1 MNLILFEESELE
13 YPSTASTSVEEPEK
27 AATVAYVRLPAS
39 DSRAKHVQKV
49 LKSEPGDWIRAG
61 VIDGPLCSVMI
72 EESSVELGVRF
83 RVDFGAPIQGAGA
96 EAGDMA
102 DPGVDLILC
111 APRPKVMARLWP
123 TIAQLGVKR
132 ICIITAER
140 VEKAFWATHVLRP
153 EFYRPLLLKGL
164 EQASVDTTPTKVSV
178 HPKSFERFLNGELE
192 RSFPEDRYCRLV
204 CHPYDGCSQLHE
216 AVVKSIRTAN
226 DGEAPKRVVLA
237 LGPEGGWLDYEIDM
251 LREKGFECV
260 TTMPRIFSTDV
271 ALTSLIS
278 VAADARRFALEQ
290 ERPVQRSLASMSS
303 QGCGYYWF
311 KSHPT
316 TDWYA
321 REVMRGT
328 GQRQTRGRVVR
339 VGGGRAIS
347 MDILSGLQVPG
358 RVE

>member
-13 YPSTASTSVEEPEK
+13 YPSSSSTT
-27 AATVAYVRLPAS
+27 AATGSSQSTAEDSKETIAYVGLPSS
-39 DSRAKHVQKV
+39 DARTKHVQKV

-61 VIDGPLCSVMI
+61 VIDGPLCSVMV
-72 EESSVELGVRF
+72 EESSLELGVKF
-83 RVDFGAPIQGAGA
+83 RIDFEAPIQGAGA
-96 EAGDMA
+96 EAGSMA

-192 RSFPEDRYCRLV
+192 RSFPTDKYCRLV

-216 AVVKSIRTAN
+216 AVIDAVKCSGG
-226 DGEAPKRVVLA
+226 DEPKRVVLA
-237 LGPEGGWLDYEIDM
+237 LGPEGGWLDYEIEM
-251 LREKGFECV
+251 LRERSFQCV

-271 ALTSLIS
+271 ALTSLVS
-278 VAADARRFALEQ
+278 VAADARRYALCCREGEDVSEEM
-290 ERPVQRSLASMSS
+290 ER
-303 QGCGYYWF
+303 
-311 KSHPT
+311 K
-316 TDWYA
+316 
-321 REVMRGT
+321 
-328 GQRQTRGRVVR
+328 
-339 VGGGRAIS
+339 
-347 MDILSGLQVPG
+347 
-358 RVE
+358 

>member
-1 MNLILFEESELE
+1 MNLILFEEAELE
-13 YPSTASTSVEEPEK
+13 YPSTTSTDAECDEK
-27 AATVAYVRLPAS
+27 KNSVAYVRLPSS
-39 DSRAKHVQKV
+39 DARAKHVQKV

-61 VIDGPLCSVMI
+61 VIDGPLCSVMV

-83 RVDFGAPIQGAGA
+83 KVDFAAPIQGAGA
-96 EAGDMA
+96 EAGAMA

-164 EQASVDTTPTKVSV
+164 EQASVDTTLTKVSV

-192 RSFPEDRYCRLV
+192 RSFPEEKYCRLV

-216 AVVKSIRTAN
+216 AVVKCLGS
-226 DGEAPKRVVLA
+226 GSPKRVVLA
-237 LGPEGGWLDYEIDM
+237 LGPEGGWLDYEIEM
-251 LREKGFECV
+251 MREKGFECV

-271 ALTSLIS
+271 ALTSLVS
-278 VAADARRFALEQ
+278 VAADARRFAIEKTS
-290 ERPVQRSLASMSS
+290 E
-303 QGCGYYWF
+303 
-311 KSHPT
+311 
-316 TDWYA
+316 
-321 REVMRGT
+321 
-328 GQRQTRGRVVR
+328 
-339 VGGGRAIS
+339 
-347 MDILSGLQVPG
+347 
-358 RVE
+358 